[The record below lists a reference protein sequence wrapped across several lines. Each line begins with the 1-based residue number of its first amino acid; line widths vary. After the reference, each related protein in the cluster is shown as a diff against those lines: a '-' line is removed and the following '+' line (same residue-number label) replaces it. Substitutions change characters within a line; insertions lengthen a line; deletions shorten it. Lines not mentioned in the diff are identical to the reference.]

1 MWRGCG
7 CLREVRMALD
17 EHDLRRWV
25 RRAATGEANRRDFIR
40 AMLGF
45 GLAGPLIAEMLAAQ
59 TLPTAQGTGALPPA
73 FTPIRRGGGG
83 KLRLLYWQAPTIL
96 NAHFAVSA
104 KDVAASRVVSEP
116 LFSIDP
122 DGHFIPILAAEIPSV
137 EGGSRSQDGTWTIW
151 RLKQGVVWH
160 DGTPFTADDVVFTW
174 EYTSDPAT
182 GTVSR
187 GLYENIHRIEK
198 LDEHT
203 VRVVFTDPTPRWY
216 VSGGQV
222 LPKHLFTQ
230 YHGSKAR
237 NAPYNLKP
245 VGTGPYK
252 IVEFKPGDVAHYE
265 INPHYHIPNR
275 PFFDTVELK
284 GGGDATSAARA
295 VIQTGEFD
303 FAWNTQIEKDIRE
316 RLTQQGRKGAF
327 RMFPGTSVEHIDL
340 NRSDPWTEVDGER
353 SSLKVPHPFFT
364 DIQVRQAYAAAVDR
378 RTIAEQLYGTAG
390 QPTGDVLNTPPQ
402 FRSPNTRWEF
412 DLEKAA
418 RLLDQSGWKRASDG
432 IRRKDDRRMKVL
444 FQTSANPVRQK
455 TQAIV
460 KKALEQIGIEVEL
473 KAVPANVFFA
483 SDPGNPETYSHFYAD
498 MQMSAQSLGFDPQ
511 GPMRLFVSW
520 EIAQRANNWAG
531 RNFVRWANAEYDRL
545 WKQAENEM
553 DPTTR
558 AAIFIRM
565 NDLLVEDVVVIPVV
579 WRQEVSAVSHTLR
592 GMALSPWDSI
602 LWDLAFWYREV

>member
-222 LPKHLFTQ
+222 LPKHLFAQ

-390 QPTGDVLNTPPQ
+390 QPTGDVPQ
-402 FRSPNTRWEF
+402 HSSAVPVAQYTLGVRPGEGRPLTR
-412 DLEKAA
+412 
-418 RLLDQSGWKRASDG
+418 
-432 IRRKDDRRMKVL
+432 
-444 FQTSANPVRQK
+444 PVR
-455 TQAIV
+455 
-460 KKALEQIGIEVEL
+460 LEAGKRWHSPQRRPSHEGPV
-473 KAVPANVFFA
+473 
-483 SDPGNPETYSHFYAD
+483 SDLGQPCPPED
-498 MQMSAQSLGFDPQ
+498 
-511 GPMRLFVSW
+511 
-520 EIAQRANNWAG
+520 AG
-531 RNFVRWANAEYDRL
+531 Y
-545 WKQAENEM
+545 
-553 DPTTR
+553 
-558 AAIFIRM
+558 
-565 NDLLVEDVVVIPVV
+565 
-579 WRQEVSAVSHTLR
+579 RQESVGANRHR
-592 GMALSPWDSI
+592 G
-602 LWDLAFWYREV
+602 